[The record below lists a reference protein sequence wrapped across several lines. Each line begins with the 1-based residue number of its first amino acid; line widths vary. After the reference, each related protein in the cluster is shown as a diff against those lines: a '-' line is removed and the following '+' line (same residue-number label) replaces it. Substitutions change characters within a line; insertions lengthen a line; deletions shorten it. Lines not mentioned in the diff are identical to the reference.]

1 MRDDREMRN
10 RQIKAPVS
18 GWLDLVRTNFY
29 YRGEGWLYLFH
40 KSTKDIVLV
49 STDTE
54 AKLVEEFGHAA
65 VIIDDEVA
73 AVVFATAVET
83 LINEGYFIPPLL
95 LLVESLESL
104 TAPEKIL
111 YLSLAKLTPMELVL
125 GERLGFSISDL
136 IEVDCLK
143 INDLIDSAS
152 RKVRGENPKN
162 TEPYE

>member
-1 MRDDREMRN
+1 MRDDREMGN

-65 VIIDDEVA
+65 VIIDDEVS
-73 AVVFATAVET
+73 AVVFATAVEM

-152 RKVRGENPKN
+152 RKARGEKPENS
-162 TEPYE
+162 EPFV